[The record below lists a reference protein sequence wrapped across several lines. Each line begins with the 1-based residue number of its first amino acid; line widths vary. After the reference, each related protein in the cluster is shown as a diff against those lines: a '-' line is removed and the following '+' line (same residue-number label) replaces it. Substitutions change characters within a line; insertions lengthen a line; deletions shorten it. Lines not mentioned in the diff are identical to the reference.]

1 MAPTPRRPDDRPSRY
16 TFRFT
21 PAEWR
26 HLLEDRTFLTAPDNS
41 WLPPRRLMG
50 LPVQIVP
57 DHRRASF
64 ETPVPG
70 SSG

>member
-1 MAPTPRRPDDRPSRY
+1 MAPTPCRPDALRSPY

-26 HLLEDRTFLTAPDNS
+26 HLLEDRSFLTAPDNS

-50 LPVQIVP
+50 LPVEIVP
-57 DHRRASF
+57 DHRGASF

>member
-1 MAPTPRRPDDRPSRY
+1 MAPPARRPDESALSY

-26 HLLEDRTFLTAPDNS
+26 HRLEDRTFLAAPDNS

-57 DHRRASF
+57 DHRVAR
-64 ETPVPG
+64 T
-70 SSG
+70 

>member
-1 MAPTPRRPDDRPSRY
+1 MAPTPRSADDLPRSY

-57 DHRRASF
+57 DHRRRES
-64 ETPVPG
+64 
-70 SSG
+70 